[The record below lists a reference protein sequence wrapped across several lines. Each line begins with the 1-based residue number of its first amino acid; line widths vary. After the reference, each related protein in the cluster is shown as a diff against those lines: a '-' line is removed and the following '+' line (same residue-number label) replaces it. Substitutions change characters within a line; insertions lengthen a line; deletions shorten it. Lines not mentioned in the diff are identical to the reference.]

1 MDIWKLNFV
10 RWFCIS
16 INLWVRV
23 MVFNTIFNSISV
35 ISCINY
41 GFIVRKD
48 SSTSTKR
55 CFPQWQLITLC
66 FVSCYTNIGVTAP
79 CFTATNLH
87 CIFITSYANL
97 FFFGFMY
104 DRVISIHVSF
114 SIYIHCTYKGRSLIH
129 DINIRD

>member
-1 MDIWKLNFV
+1 MDIWKLNFC

-66 FVSCYTNIGVTAP
+66 FVSSYTNIVVTAP

-97 FFFGFMY
+97 FFSDSCMAESSAY
-104 DRVISIHVSF
+104 MSVSPY
-114 SIYIHCTYKGRSLIH
+114 IYIVHIKVDH
-129 DINIRD
+129 